1 MSKQEKI
8 EFQQERFVS
17 QQQQTREQMQI
28 QSQQLSVAPINI
40 ETLSQSSESS
50 IQSSVKS
57 RKQLEMERDEMIKQT
72 ILQYQKES
80 SSMAQRIKEEEA
92 KRMQSIQT
100 ETLRIEEEYK
110 ARQEAT
116 KRVEEERKRKLEE
129 EKRQAEEKQRLKV
142 QEMQRSQE
150 LRKLEAQKKAEE
162 ESLRLKLQQ
171 EERLRLE
178 RQKQEERIKQEK
190 QKKEEE
196 RQKMRMVAEKQFES
210 KTDMKKSFRA
220 VSASPQVTRRSDD
233 VHGYGFGQVK
243 TGHVMSTKISF
254 FNKAASVE
262 REISDTPEPK
272 RRVVRFQGV
281 DSPSLSP
288 VQKPVIKTGDVA
300 ANVRGWTRKVK
311 DHESQMQRQSP
322 ITVQMQRQ
330 SPITIQFKSN
340 GNVVREHT
348 PSPPLPPPPSLD
360 TLHSFGLSASSYASD
375 NFEGTDL

>member
-1 MSKQEKI
+1 MG
-8 EFQQERFVS
+8 
-17 QQQQTREQMQI
+17 
-28 QSQQLSVAPINI
+28 
-40 ETLSQSSESS
+40 
-50 IQSSVKS
+50 
-57 RKQLEMERDEMIKQT
+57 
-72 ILQYQKES
+72 
-80 SSMAQRIKEEEA
+80 
-92 KRMQSIQT
+92 
-100 ETLRIEEEYK
+100 
-110 ARQEAT
+110 
-116 KRVEEERKRKLEE
+116 
-129 EKRQAEEKQRLKV
+129 
-142 QEMQRSQE
+142 
-150 LRKLEAQKKAEE
+150 
-162 ESLRLKLQQ
+162 RLKLQQ

-196 RQKMRMVAEKQFES
+196 RQKMMMVAEKQFES

-300 ANVRGWTRKVK
+300 ATVRGWTRKVK

-322 ITVQMQRQ
+322 ITLQVLLYLLLLPWTHFTHLDSVHQVMLL
-330 SPITIQFKSN
+330 ITLKALTYKINNPKY
-340 GNVVREHT
+340 EPH
-348 PSPPLPPPPSLD
+348 
-360 TLHSFGLSASSYASD
+360 
-375 NFEGTDL
+375 